1 MKSAHLAALLLIASL
16 PLFGAKSDRYKNWPD
31 SPQGYFMTHAE
42 RTAWAAL
49 PDDEHAA
56 AFIQDFVQR
65 RGGQP
70 FIDEVAT
77 RTAKADQYLTV
88 GKTPGSKTLRGKLI
102 ILFGP
107 PAGMDVSEHTE
118 RDTKRDN
125 PEAAAQLSNVD
136 SSAAGR
142 NSDAGSINTSRW
154 MTTEKKV
161 RTFHFTFG
169 GDAAKLL
176 KRDSFEV
183 VIDADAATGADRAA
197 TRQDAKLLDEAFEA
211 AAQASIK

>member
-1 MKSAHLAALLLIASL
+1 VKPALLAALLLIASL
-16 PLFGAKSDRYKNWPD
+16 PLFGAKSERYKNWPD

-56 AFIQDFVQR
+56 AFIEDFVKR
-65 RGGQP
+65 RGGQT
-70 FIDEVAT
+70 FIDQVST
-77 RTAKADQYLTV
+77 RTEKADQYLTV
-88 GKTPGSKTLRGKLI
+88 GKTAGSKSLRGKLV

-107 PAGMDVSEHTE
+107 PAGMDVSEHVE
-118 RDTKRDN
+118 RETKRDS
-125 PEAAAQLSNVD
+125 PQAAAELSNVD
-136 SSAAGR
+136 SSASGR

-154 MTTEKKV
+154 MATEKRV

-169 GDAAKLL
+169 GDAAKPL
-176 KRDSFEV
+176 KRDHFEV
-183 VIDADAATGADRAA
+183 TIDADATTGADQAA